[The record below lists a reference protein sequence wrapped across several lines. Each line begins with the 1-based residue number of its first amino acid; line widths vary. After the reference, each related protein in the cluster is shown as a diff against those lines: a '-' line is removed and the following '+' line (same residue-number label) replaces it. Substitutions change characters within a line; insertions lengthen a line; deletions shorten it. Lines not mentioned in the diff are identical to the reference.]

1 MNSINLADLPEN
13 LPVLF
18 PVGRVV
24 YTRSLDNWAQ
34 ENLPRD
40 LYENNL
46 YIQILLAAHQCGVWD
61 DMSPD
66 DAKTNRLALKPGEEG
81 RIFSSYTVADH
92 KIWVITE
99 WDRSVTTFMLPSDY

>member
-1 MNSINLADLPEN
+1 MEPINLAGLPEN

-46 YIQILLAAHQCGVWD
+46 YIKILLDAHQ
-61 DMSPD
+61 
-66 DAKTNRLALKPGEEG
+66 L
-81 RIFSSYTVADH
+81 
-92 KIWVITE
+92 
-99 WDRSVTTFMLPSDY
+99 

>member
-46 YIQILLAAHQCGVWD
+46 YIKILLDAHQCGVWD
-61 DMSPD
+61 DLPPD